1 MPSNGLHY
9 QGDSKKKTSD
19 ILKYNCFAVF
29 EETIRFQSLLAQK
42 KLAGTFCLCFIFYLR
57 KIHISFSESCQDAPL
72 ILWYTSTQKR
82 KRNAEFDSQTNPRLV
97 MFKEYCNM

>member
-42 KLAGTFCLCFIFYLR
+42 KLAGNILLVFYFLLEENPYQFFGVMSR
-57 KIHISFSESCQDAPL
+57 RSLDIMVHK
-72 ILWYTSTQKR
+72 YTEK
-82 KRNAEFDSQTNPRLV
+82 
-97 MFKEYCNM
+97 KEKCRI

>member
-42 KLAGTFCLCFIFYLR
+42 LKNLQEHFACVL
-57 KIHISFSESCQDAPL
+57 FS
-72 ILWYTSTQKR
+72 T
-82 KRNAEFDSQTNPRLV
+82 
-97 MFKEYCNM
+97 